1 MAQSPSIFGGA
12 CIVAGV
18 CVGAGILALPSAGAG
33 AWTGWSI
40 LVILLTM
47 IVMTASGWML
57 LETFRP
63 FPNIR
68 ASFHSVTKELLGPVA
83 STINNLAVY
92 FVGAILLYAY
102 TTTAG
107 QILQGMLGLHSKAA
121 ATLYVIFFGAFV
133 WWSTRLVDRIST
145 LLVIL
150 MVSTFGFSI
159 YGLVT
164 HIDLAL
170 LLNQGEL
177 GGSYAKYALMLVPVA
192 VTSFGYH
199 HSVASMRIYYRDER
213 RAGYAILGG
222 TGIAAVFY
230 VIWLLGVFGN
240 VPRTEFGPI
249 MAAGGEVDTLLSAI
263 GGTASSPLVHTMLT
277 AFSMAAIL
285 SSFIG
290 VGLGL
295 FDYMADLLGIED
307 SRMGRF
313 KTSLVTFLP
322 PLLGSLLVPFGFVFA
337 ISYAGAVAT
346 IWTCI
351 IPGLLVIKSRR
362 IHANHHAGFTCPG
375 GNALA
380 WAVIIFG
387 VLAAIFH
394 LLNMASLLPVY
405 TL

>member
-1 MAQSPSIFGGA
+1 MARSPSIFGGA

-33 AWTGWSI
+33 AWTAWSI
-40 LVILLTM
+40 LVIILTM

-57 LETFRP
+57 LETFKN
-63 FPNIR
+63 FKNFR
-68 ASFHSVTKELLGPVA
+68 ASFHTVTKALLGPVA

-107 QILQGMLGLHSKAA
+107 TILQGLLGLQSKFAA
-121 ATLYVIFFGAFV
+121 ILYVIVFGAFV

-145 LLVIL
+145 LLIIL
-150 MVSTFGFSI
+150 MLGTFGLSV
-159 YGLVT
+159 YGLVVN
-164 HIDLAL
+164 IDLSVL
-170 LLNQGEL
+170 LSQGQMGE
-177 GGSYAKYALMLVPVA
+177 SYAKYALVLVPVA

-213 RAGYAILGG
+213 RASLAILGG
-222 TGIAAVFY
+222 TSIAVVFY
-230 VIWLLGVFGN
+230 IVWLLGVFGN
-240 VPRTEFGPI
+240 VPRPEFGPV
-249 MAAGGEVDTLLSAI
+249 MAAGGDVDTLLSAI
-263 GGTASSPLVHTMLT
+263 GDTINSSFVHNLLT

-295 FDYMADLLGIED
+295 FDYMADLLGID
-307 SRMGRF
+307 DTRMGRL

-351 IPGLLVIKSRR
+351 IPGLLVLKSRR
-362 IHANHHAGFTCPG
+362 LHAGNDTGFKCPG
-375 GNALA
+375 GNPLA
-380 WAVIIFG
+380 WLVIVFG
-387 VLAAIFH
+387 ALAAIFH
-394 LLNMASLLPVY
+394 LLNMAGVLPVY
-405 TL
+405 LL

>member
-1 MAQSPSIFGGA
+1 MARSPSIFGGA

-33 AWTGWSI
+33 AWTAWSI
-40 LVILLTM
+40 LVIILTM

-57 LETFRP
+57 LETFKT
-63 FPNIR
+63 FPNFR
-68 ASFHSVTKELLGPVA
+68 ASFHTVTKELLGPVV
-83 STINNLAVY
+83 SVINNLAVY

-107 QILQGMLGLHSKAA
+107 NILQGLLGLQSKFAA
-121 ATLYVIFFGAFV
+121 ILYVIVFGALV
-133 WWSTRLVDRIST
+133 WWSTRLVDRVST
-145 LLVIL
+145 LLIIL
-150 MVSTFGFSI
+150 MLGTFGLSV
-159 YGLVT
+159 YGLVAN
-164 HIDLAL
+164 IDLAV
-170 LLNQGEL
+170 LLNHSQMDE
-177 GGSYAKYALMLVPVA
+177 SYAKYALVLVPVA

-213 RAGYAILGG
+213 RASLAILGG
-222 TGIAAVFY
+222 TGIAVVFY
-230 VIWLLGVFGN
+230 VVWLLGVFGN
-240 VPRTEFGPI
+240 VPRPEFGPV
-249 MAAGGEVDTLLSAI
+249 MAAGGDVDTLLTAI
-263 GGTASSPLVHTMLT
+263 GDTVNSSFVHNLLT

-295 FDYMADLLGIED
+295 FDYMADLLGIAD
-307 SRMGRF
+307 TRMGRL

-351 IPGLLVIKSRR
+351 IPGWLVIKSRR
-362 IHANHHAGFTCPG
+362 LQAGRDTGFKCPG

-380 WAVIIFG
+380 WIVIAFG

-394 LLNMASLLPVY
+394 LLNMANLLPVY
-405 TL
+405 VL